1 MSDEEVALEEFKE
14 YAHEYE
20 EETNSDP
27 EDRDYGI

>member
-14 YAHEYE
+14 YLHEYE
-20 EETNSDP
+20 EETGADP